1 MFNTDYDENVDDDD
15 ELDDDNDVF
24 SPPSWSP

>member
-1 MFNTDYDENVDDDD
+1 MFNTDYDENVDDDN
-15 ELDDDNDVF
+15 ELDDDNDDF

>member
-15 ELDDDNDVF
+15 ELDDDNDDF